1 MGVSASEW
9 WLKSPGRKEC
19 IWVCYECRGQRTLIV
34 KEKEEEEDPAKEW
47 KDAAIREEQ
56 GELGEDSTGAEA
68 SRRESSTG

>member
-1 MGVSASEW
+1 M
-9 WLKSPGRKEC
+9 
-19 IWVCYECRGQRTLIV
+19 CYECRGQRTLIV

-56 GELGEDSTGAEA
+56 GELGKDSTGAEA